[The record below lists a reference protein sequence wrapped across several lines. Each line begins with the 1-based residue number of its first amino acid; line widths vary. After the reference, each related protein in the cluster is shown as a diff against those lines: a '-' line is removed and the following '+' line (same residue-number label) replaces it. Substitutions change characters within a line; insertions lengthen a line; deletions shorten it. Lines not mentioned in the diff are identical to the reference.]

1 MSSHFNLDLEELRR
15 HARSVE
21 GLTERMRKATET
33 CDPGALTTEAFGVFA
48 GFLASSILQTAGL
61 SQDGLGKAANSL
73 MDMGIGLKETLE
85 QYEQVDLD
93 NMFGF
98 TGKGRG

>member
-1 MSSHFNLDLEELRR
+1 MSQFNLDLDELRR
-15 HARSVE
+15 HAASVDR
-21 GLTERMRKATET
+21 LTDRMRKATET
-33 CDPGALTTEAFGVFA
+33 CDPGSLTTEAFGVFA
-48 GFLASSILQTAGL
+48 GFLASYILKTAGM

-73 MDMGIGLKETLE
+73 MDMGIGLRETIE